1 MRRVIKKLKEQNQK
15 KRVRGKTLNKS
26 FSDYSD
32 RQKIRIKNTI
42 KEECLTTLTFLGLYN
57 LVPAKVEIYNEEQN
71 KMEVIPLLDDD
82 EFLKNIDSL
91 DKDSDASLTD
101 QQIDDI
107 TLMLYVKDRFQVSDQ
122 AWHELSQLAGDIPSL
137 YGIKK
142 RMEQLNSKWN
152 IFFNSRT
159 SRRCTNKVRG

>member
-1 MRRVIKKLKEQNQK
+1 MRAGGKSFKKLEECWKSGQKTYSFKVYFKEVDIISVTEKNKILLEQKRKAEEELIKTRYKYRKLAVKEKSWKQKMRRVIKKLKEQNQK

-42 KEECLTTLTFLGLYN
+42 KEECQTTLTFLGLYN

-82 EFLKNIDSL
+82 EFLKT
-91 DKDSDASLTD
+91 LT
-101 QQIDDI
+101 
-107 TLMLYVKDRFQVSDQ
+107 L
-122 AWHELSQLAGDIPSL
+122 
-137 YGIKK
+137 
-142 RMEQLNSKWN
+142 
-152 IFFNSRT
+152 
-159 SRRCTNKVRG
+159 